1 MKKYLLVISI
11 FYTLC
16 GTVDAQVN
24 WGRAVSSLWKAG
36 QAMTITDEELSELV
50 KEEVAYLD
58 KQNQVLPSGNAYV
71 KRLNKVVSGI
81 THVEGLKLDFKVYK
95 TSEANAFACP
105 DGSVRVYSGLMD
117 VLSDNELLGVIGHE
131 IGHVALKHTKKA
143 WRSAL
148 LRSAASDAVG
158 AVSDTWA
165 VISDSFLG
173 SVGSAVLSASHSKYH
188 ETQADDYGY
197 EFLKKNGKNPW
208 AMVKLFEKL
217 KKLSKQGNSK
227 LDKFLYAFSSHPNY
241 DERINRMKTRA
252 EKDGY
257 SPVN

>member
-1 MKKYLLVISI
+1 MKKFLLVVSFICS
-11 FYTLC
+11 LC
-16 GTVDAQVN
+16 GTVDAQIN

-36 QAMTITDEELSELV
+36 QALTITDEELAEMV
-50 KEEVAYLD
+50 QEEVAYLD
-58 KQNQVLPSGNAYV
+58 KQYKVLPSGNAYV
-71 KRLNKVVSGI
+71 KRLNRVVSGI
-81 THVEGLKLDFKVYK
+81 TEVEGLKLNFKVYK

-105 DGSVRVYSGLMD
+105 DGSVRVFSGLMD
-117 VLSDNELLGVIGHE
+117 ELTDNELLGVIGHE

-148 LRSAASDAVG
+148 LRSAASDAMG

-197 EFLKKNGKNPW
+197 EFLKENGKNPW

-217 KKLSKQGNSK
+217 KKLSKKGNSK
-227 LDKFLYAFSSHPNY
+227 LTKFLYAFSSHPNY

-252 EKDGY
+252 ENDGY
-257 SPVN
+257 SPL